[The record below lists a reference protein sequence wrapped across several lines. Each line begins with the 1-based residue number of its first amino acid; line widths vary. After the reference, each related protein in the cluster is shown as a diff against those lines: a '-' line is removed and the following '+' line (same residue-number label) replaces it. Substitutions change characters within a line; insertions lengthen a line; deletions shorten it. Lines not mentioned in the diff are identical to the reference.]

1 METGHSGWGT
11 RKSRPARDVE
21 WWEEAR
27 KIERRGDKR
36 RQISHTPINHTV
48 MATEELIQIHSF
60 IIKFSLFCGSEWG
73 IYCCNIGGVWGV
85 GGSRG
90 GRIREQGTTKGSAE
104 HMEA

>member
-60 IIKFSLFCGSEWG
+60 YLLKISFLWVRMGDILLQLEV
-73 IYCCNIGGVWGV
+73 YGGW

-90 GRIREQGTTKGSAE
+90 GRIRDQGTTKGSPE